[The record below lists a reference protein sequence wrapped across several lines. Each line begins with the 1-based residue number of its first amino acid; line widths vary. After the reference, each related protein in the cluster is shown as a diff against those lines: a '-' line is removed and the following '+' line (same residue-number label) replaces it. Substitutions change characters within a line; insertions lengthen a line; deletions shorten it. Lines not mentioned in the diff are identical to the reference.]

1 MNFRKSF
8 LRRATALVLVI
19 MTVVSCAA
27 FEVSAASLTGVGMAE
42 WALRAYNE
50 GWEYVYG
57 GSSEGAVDC
66 SGLIRSYI
74 KGGGGAKALLN
85 AASKSGNISSMPNVH
100 GLGLWCEGHAGVYV
114 GKNESGVNMAVDARN
129 ERVDVVYSTMDSRSW
144 NPWVKWFKIKGVTY
158 PTTGW
163 VTYNG
168 KQFYYLNGQFV
179 TGIQKVDGK
188 TYDFGKSGALI
199 GEIDPSKTT
208 TAPPTT
214 TTKKPTT
221 TTQKPT
227 TTTTKSPS
235 LRQGASGNEVTKLQK
250 RLIEL
255 GYMSGSAT
263 GYYGDKTVEAV
274 KKFQRQ
280 AGLTVDGVAGKGT
293 QTALYASSAPK
304 YTTTTTTTKKPTTT
318 TTTTTTTAKPTTTTT
333 QKPTTTTQKPSQTQ
347 PTSAQQSQTTT
358 TQPTASEPPTE
369 PTTTTTTAPPEIVY
383 KDLDVG
389 SKGDEVTALQI
400 RLAELGYFD
409 QEISGYYGRFTR
421 DAVKA
426 FQAKVIPLPTGIADS
441 ETQRMLFAPDAPG
454 AADEVDL
461 ALIYGEDYLEL
472 QMDGGDMDAE
482 EEVVEEVPTLMES
495 QGIGSLEKNADLS
508 AFLKDYG
515 NSGALATF
523 GLWSVSE
530 PTVTIYRNGT
540 SYEISEELSRAIDEC
555 VFF

>member
-1 MNFRKSF
+1 M
-8 LRRATALVLVI
+8 
-19 MTVVSCAA
+19 
-27 FEVSAASLTGVGMAE
+27 
-42 WALRAYNE
+42 
-50 GWEYVYG
+50 
-57 GSSEGAVDC
+57 
-66 SGLIRSYI
+66 
-74 KGGGGAKALLN
+74 
-85 AASKSGNISSMPNVH
+85 
-100 GLGLWCEGHAGVYV
+100 
-114 GKNESGVNMAVDARN
+114 
-129 ERVDVVYSTMDSRSW
+129 
-144 NPWVKWFKIKGVTY
+144 
-158 PTTGW
+158 
-163 VTYNG
+163 
-168 KQFYYLNGQFV
+168 
-179 TGIQKVDGK
+179 
-188 TYDFGKSGALI
+188 
-199 GEIDPSKTT
+199 
-208 TAPPTT
+208 
-214 TTKKPTT
+214 
-221 TTQKPT
+221 
-227 TTTTKSPS
+227 
-235 LRQGASGNEVTKLQK
+235 
-250 RLIEL
+250 
-255 GYMSGSAT
+255 
-263 GYYGDKTVEAV
+263 
-274 KKFQRQ
+274 
-280 AGLTVDGVAGKGT
+280 
-293 QTALYASSAPK
+293 
-304 YTTTTTTTKKPTTT
+304 
-318 TTTTTTTAKPTTTTT
+318 
-333 QKPTTTTQKPSQTQ
+333 
-347 PTSAQQSQTTT
+347 
-358 TQPTASEPPTE
+358 
-369 PTTTTTTAPPEIVY
+369 VY